1 MALAWYADRRSVRS
15 LFIPGGLMP
24 TEIIEAAVGLM
35 GLGAVWGVYR
45 LITLAARS
53 RERLRF

>member
-1 MALAWYADRRSVRS
+1 MTPSRSAPIAAALA
-15 LFIPGGLMP
+15 GELMP